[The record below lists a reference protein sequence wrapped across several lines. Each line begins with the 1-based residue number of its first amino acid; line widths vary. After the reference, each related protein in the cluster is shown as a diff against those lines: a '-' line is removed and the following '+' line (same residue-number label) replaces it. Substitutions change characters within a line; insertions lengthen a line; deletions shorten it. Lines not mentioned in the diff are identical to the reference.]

1 MGLRM
6 KTFIFGAFNENLMFR
21 GAQFTKNGYREGDCP
36 KREALTVCRCKGV
49 GGGGGGGGTW
59 QEREGGV
66 FEGRLIPRCT
76 LCIKHDIF

>member
-49 GGGGGGGGTW
+49 RGGRGVLGKK
-59 QEREGGV
+59 ERVV
-66 FEGRLIPRCT
+66 FLKE
-76 LCIKHDIF
+76 D